1 MTSLLEKAE
10 QRKPTRPG
18 VRRYRVDISPRKFD
32 RYSEMISLS
41 PREIRVFLLLL
52 NHHRSS
58 GVWFW
63 IGPIRAIYM
72 AYMSATGVRM
82 RTSEVM
88 CILHELKKLGFIEYR
103 LANTIPRGKK

>member
-10 QRKPTRPG
+10 QKKPTRPG
-18 VRRYRVDISPRKFD
+18 VRRYRVDIFPRKLNK
-32 RYSEMISLS
+32 YSEMISLS
-41 PREIRVFLLLL
+41 VREIRVFLLFLD
-52 NHHRSS
+52 HHRSS
-58 GVWFW
+58 GPFW

-88 CILHELKKLGFIEYR
+88 CVLHELKKRGFIEYR
-103 LANTIPRGKK
+103 LANTIPWEKI